1 MNSTPN
7 MPLNYYEIDFS
18 ISVLDDNSG
27 HKITVSLKGNEEGPL
42 SESILFENS
51 DNKQLQISFLATVMG
66 ESRGTPS
73 LKTGIRLLRKS
84 FDTMSDANTEWQGF
98 T

>member
-1 MNSTPN
+1 MLSRQDEIGF
-7 MPLNYYEIDFS
+7 PL
-18 ISVLDDNSG
+18 SVLDDNSG
-27 HKITVSLKGNEEGPL
+27 HKITVSLKSNEEGPL
-42 SESILFENS
+42 SESVLFENS
-51 DNKQLQISFLATVMG
+51 DNKQLQIIFLATVMG

-73 LKTGIRLLRKS
+73 LKTGVRLLRKS